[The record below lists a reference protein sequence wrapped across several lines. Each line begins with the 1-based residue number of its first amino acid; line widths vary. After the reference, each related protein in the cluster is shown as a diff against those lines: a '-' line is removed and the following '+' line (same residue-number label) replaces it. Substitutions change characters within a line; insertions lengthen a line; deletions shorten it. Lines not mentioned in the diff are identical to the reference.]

1 MMAVSLGIFP
11 AILSFIFT
19 LGQSTPLLPPLNS
32 QSPCGNQQG
41 VNSICELQEMK
52 LRITQLETVME
63 EIVQNFNEKY
73 LYLKQR
79 EKLIE
84 EFSHKIHHLQ
94 SVLYS
99 IKGDSSHANERLAAL
114 EEEVR
119 LLWAASR
126 KNNFDLHTLES
137 KAQDAEDR
145 LNVVSKQVEQLADVV
160 TEQWIQIQQ
169 LEQALQMAELR
180 ALKAKRQVS
189 MMRCTFLKQCAV
201 DILKNGE
208 SFTSFDILTNLVFL
222 QFINNLFGNH
232 LEKVFGMLD
241 PYLFGRGSTLSSY
254 KSRFL
259 HQLKR
264 MWSAAKAY
272 HHELQGFI
280 KQEMEKYEF
289 TAALANDELVFFV
302 ASALI
307 TFPIMGA
314 WMLVSSQFC

>member
-145 LNVVSKQVEQLADVV
+145 LNMVSKQVEQLADIV

-189 MMRCTFLKQCAV
+189 MMRCTFLK
-201 DILKNGE
+201 
-208 SFTSFDILTNLVFL
+208 
-222 QFINNLFGNH
+222 FINNLFGNH

-280 KQEMEKYEF
+280 KQEIEKYEF

>member
-1 MMAVSLGIFP
+1 MMAVSLVFFP

-63 EIVQNFNEKY
+63 EIVQNFNEKC
-73 LYLKQR
+73 LYLKQH

-114 EEEVR
+114 EEE
-119 LLWAASR
+119 
-126 KNNFDLHTLES
+126 
-137 KAQDAEDR
+137 
-145 LNVVSKQVEQLADVV
+145 LADVV

-189 MMRCTFLKQCAV
+189 MMRCTFLK
-201 DILKNGE
+201 
-208 SFTSFDILTNLVFL
+208 
-222 QFINNLFGNH
+222 FINNLFGNH
-232 LEKVFGMLD
+232 LEKVFGILD

-264 MWSAAKAY
+264 MWSTAKAY

-289 TAALANDELVFFV
+289 TAALANEELVFFV